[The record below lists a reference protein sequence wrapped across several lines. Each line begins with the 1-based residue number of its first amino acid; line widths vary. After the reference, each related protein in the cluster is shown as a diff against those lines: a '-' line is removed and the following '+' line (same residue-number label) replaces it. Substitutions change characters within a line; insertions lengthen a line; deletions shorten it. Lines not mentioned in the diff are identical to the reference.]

1 MKVKR
6 NTLLLLAAICW
17 FIAGFNVTKIGIKAY
32 SEILYL
38 KYYFLSILIF
48 ILFQIFVFGRLVK
61 KHSNRIL
68 SFTDERVFFLNFFDL
83 KAYMVMA
90 IMMTM
95 GIVIR
100 ANNLVPLS
108 FIAFFY
114 TGLGCSLLLS
124 ALLFLINF
132 IRNKSVSDIV

>member
-17 FIAGFNVTKIGIKAY
+17 IIAGFNVIKIGIKLY
-32 SEILYL
+32 SEFLCL
-38 KYYFLSILIF
+38 KYYLLSILVF
-48 ILFQIFVFGRLVK
+48 VLFQMFVFGRLVK

-68 SFTDERVFFLNFFDL
+68 SFTEERVFFLNFFDL
-83 KAYMVMA
+83 KSYIVMA
-90 IMMTM
+90 IMMSM

-100 ANNLVPLS
+100 AKNLAPLS

-124 ALLFLINF
+124 AILFAISY
-132 IRNKSVSDIV
+132 IRNKSVD

>member
-32 SEILYL
+32 SEFLYL

-68 SFTDERVFFLNFFDL
+68 SFTDERVFFLNLFDL

-132 IRNKSVSDIV
+132 IRNKSVS

>member
-124 ALLFLINF
+124 ALLFLIK
-132 IRNKSVSDIV
+132 IKIQVMMKG

>member
-48 ILFQIFVFGRLVK
+48 ILFQIFVFGGLVK

-90 IMMTM
+90 IMITM